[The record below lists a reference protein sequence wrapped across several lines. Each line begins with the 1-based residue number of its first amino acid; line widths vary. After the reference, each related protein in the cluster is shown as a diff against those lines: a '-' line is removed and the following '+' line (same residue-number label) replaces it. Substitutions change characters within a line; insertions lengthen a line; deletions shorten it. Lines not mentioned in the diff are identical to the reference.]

1 MLLQRDLLVI
11 EPPAGVTPVVGDQ
24 FIIFRLG
31 PRLEGH
37 GQVVEPVGVVQV
49 EDVTNA
55 GGRRVLASIRTMF
68 HDMQVGQGVIAMD
81 ALVAREDAFPAAIE
95 PTVSTRVIWL
105 QGQPLLPSI
114 GHYMIVDIADKD
126 GPVTGDQISLV
137 RSRGKD
143 LNGVELPEEVLAIA
157 QVHKVTAFGTSV
169 IIIRVNNGGVEPG
182 TLGRLTAKMQ

>member
-1 MLLQRDLLVI
+1 
-11 EPPAGVTPVVGDQ
+11 VTPVVGDQ

-31 PRLEGH
+31 PVLPGH

-55 GGRRVLASIRTMF
+55 DGRRVLASIRMMF

-105 QGQPLLPSI
+105 QSQPLLPSI
-114 GHYMIVDIADKD
+114 GHYMIVDIAAKD
-126 GPVTGDQISLV
+126 GPVTGDQVSLV

-157 QVHKVTAFGTSV
+157 QVHKVTEFGTSV
-169 IIIRVNNGGVEPG
+169 IIIRVNNGGVETG
-182 TLGRLTAKMQ
+182 TIGRLTAKMQ